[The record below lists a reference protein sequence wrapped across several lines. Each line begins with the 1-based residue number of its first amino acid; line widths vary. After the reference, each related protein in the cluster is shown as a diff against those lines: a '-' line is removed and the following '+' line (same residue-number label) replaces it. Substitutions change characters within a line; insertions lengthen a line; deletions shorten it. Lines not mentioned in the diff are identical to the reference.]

1 MQPVGSPAIQNHP
14 NGIRV
19 FLLYKECT
27 DEATRCPTQ
36 TDEANPMQL
45 QDEIKSA
52 FWIKPKCW
60 IPIRLKGFALSRL
73 RQKNLAL
80 EMLNKL
86 GSFWGQKSNNLLW
99 LYLGLQHFKL
109 IRIICSKIV
118 GRSVIGDFRRL

>member
-86 GSFWGQKSNNLLW
+86 GSFWGQKSNNLLR
-99 LYLGLQHFKL
+99 LYLGLSTL
-109 IRIICSKIV
+109 SLS
-118 GRSVIGDFRRL
+118 GSYAARLLGVPS